1 MKKAIDFEAM
11 SKRIRK
17 RRGAALKEEADR
29 LFEQSKHLESEVRE
43 VRGAIE
49 TNPTLSRKEKNKLL
63 AEFDKECTDIFSE
76 CMTFMRSLLNRQK
89 DRTPAKVK
97 PFKK

>member
-17 RRGAALKEEADR
+17 RRGVALKKEADR
-29 LFEQSKHLESEVRE
+29 LLEQSKHLEYEAREVRE
-43 VRGAIE
+43 AIKS
-49 TNPTLSRKEKNKLL
+49 NLTLSRRERNKLL

-76 CMTFMRSLLNRQK
+76 CMTFMQSLVNRSK
-89 DRTPAKVK
+89 DHTLAEIK